1 MNNKVCRYLMFLIGL
16 LFNAFGVAF
25 ITKADLGTTPIAA
38 LPYTLSLLMP
48 KLTLGNFTIL
58 ISMLLIASQILIL
71 RNKGSLFDII
81 LQIPISFLFGYVIDF
96 SMWILLNFTPQ
107 IYIIKFIS
115 LLIGSIIISFGAY
128 FEVVGDVT
136 MLPADGLSRAISIIT
151 NIEFGTI
158 KIIADSSQA
167 IIALILGIIFLHE
180 LAWVREGT
188 IIGALLIGNMVKYIG
203 RIWKLERIF
212 IENESFSNDKQS
224 YEEIKWKNK

>member
-96 SMWILLNFTPQ
+96 SMWILL
-107 IYIIKFIS
+107 
-115 LLIGSIIISFGAY
+115 Y
-128 FEVVGDVT
+128 F
-136 MLPADGLSRAISIIT
+136 SHS
-151 NIEFGTI
+151 TI
-158 KIIADSSQA
+158 
-167 IIALILGIIFLHE
+167 F
-180 LAWVREGT
+180 
-188 IIGALLIGNMVKYIG
+188 
-203 RIWKLERIF
+203 
-212 IENESFSNDKQS
+212 
-224 YEEIKWKNK
+224 

>member
-1 MNNKVCRYLMFLIGL
+1 MNNKVNRYLMFLQGL

-38 LPYTLSLLMP
+38 LPYTLSLIMP

-58 ISMLLIASQILIL
+58 ISMLLIAAQILIL
-71 RNKGSLFDII
+71 RNKGGLFDII

-96 SMWILLNFTPQ
+96 SMWILLYFSPQ
-107 IYIIKFIS
+107 YYILKLIS
-115 LLIGSIIISFGAY
+115 LLIGSIIIAFGAY

-136 MLPADGLSRAISIIT
+136 MLPADGFSRAISIVT

-158 KIIADSSQA
+158 KLITDSSQA
-167 IIALILGIIFLHE
+167 IIALILGIIFLHD
-180 LAWVREGT
+180 LAGVREGT

-212 IENESFSNDKQS
+212 TEEESFANDKQS
-224 YEEIKWKNK
+224 YEEIK